1 HHLSPR
7 EEEVLQLMARKES
20 LAEIEANLFVAQG
33 TVKAHIS
40 RIYRKLG
47 VHSKEELYGV
57 LGVEE

>member
-1 HHLSPR
+1 
-7 EEEVLQLMARKES
+7 
-20 LAEIEANLFVAQG
+20 
-33 TVKAHIS
+33 VKAHIS